1 MNTIITV
8 PARLESKRLPNKVL
22 ADINGKPMIQ
32 MVLERCKRSKLANSL
47 FLCTDS
53 KELLKLS
60 QKWGVNA
67 IETSSACESGTERIS
82 TIVKDICGNDSLD
95 KTLIIN
101 VQGDQ
106 PFIDPTVIDKMIVH
120 FKNIIPLPSVMTPV
134 YKLSKESI
142 HNPNIVKT
150 ILSKSKKAIYFSRSA
165 LPHVREVSE
174 KNWHKYHDYWGHV
187 GIYGYRADVILNW
200 PDLGSSTLEKV
211 EKLEQLRFI
220 DSGINIETFEVK
232 GDFLSVD
239 TEAQLI
245 EANHIAQS
253 QIDI

>member
-1 MNTIITV
+1 MN
-8 PARLESKRLPNKVL
+8 
-22 ADINGKPMIQ
+22 
-32 MVLERCKRSKLANSL
+32 
-47 FLCTDS
+47 
-53 KELLKLS
+53 
-60 QKWGVNA
+60 
-67 IETSSACESGTERIS
+67 
-82 TIVKDICGNDSLD
+82 DICEKHLLQ

-106 PFIDPTVIDKMIVH
+106 PFIDPKVIDQMIVH
-120 FKNIIPLPSVMTPV
+120 FKNKKSLPSVMTPV

-150 ILSKSKKAIYFSRSA
+150 LLSKSKNAIYFSRSA
-165 LPHVREVSE
+165 LPHIREESE
-174 KNWHKYHDYWGHV
+174 ENWFKHYDYWGHV

-200 PDLGSSTLEKV
+200 TNLGSSTLEKV

-239 TEAQLI
+239 TEEQLE
-245 EANHIAQS
+245 EARKIVPS
-253 QIDI
+253 QFN